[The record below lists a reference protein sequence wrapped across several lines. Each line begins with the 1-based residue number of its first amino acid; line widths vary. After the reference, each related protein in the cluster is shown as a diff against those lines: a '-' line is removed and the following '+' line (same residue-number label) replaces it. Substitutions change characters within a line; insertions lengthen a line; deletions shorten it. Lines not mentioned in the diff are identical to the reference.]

1 VAEHADA
8 RHVRIELRRHGDGVA
23 LEVADD
29 GRGME
34 PERVEQA
41 LAEGH
46 IGLASVTQRVEAN
59 GGELQLQTT
68 PESGT
73 QVWARL
79 LDQEPGARS

>member
-1 VAEHADA
+1 MD
-8 RHVRIELRRHGDGVA
+8 
-23 LEVADD
+23 
-29 GRGME
+29 
-34 PERVEQA
+34 PERRREA

-59 GGELQLQTT
+59 GGELRLQTT

-79 LDQEPGARS
+79 LDQVPGARS